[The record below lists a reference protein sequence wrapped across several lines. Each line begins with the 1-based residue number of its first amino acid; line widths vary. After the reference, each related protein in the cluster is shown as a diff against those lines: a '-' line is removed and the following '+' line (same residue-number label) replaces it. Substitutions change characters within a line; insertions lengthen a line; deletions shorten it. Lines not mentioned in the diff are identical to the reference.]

1 MIKEQ
6 ANADTDIAAYGQLWV
21 KSTTPNTLQ
30 FTDDSGVD
38 QALASIGKSVA
49 LTIVL
54 VGGLFILGLFV
65 YGLMQLDQGNIG

>member
-30 FTDDSGVD
+30 FTDDAGTD

-49 LTIVL
+49 LSIVF
-54 VGGLFILGLFV
+54 GT
-65 YGLMQLDQGNIG
+65 